1 MKSWEQ
7 LTTQSEVHAL
17 LSKPELLAIAEILY
31 SENSQTFDSIL
42 NEYSK
47 SFSSEI
53 TPRQLYYNLNILIKN
68 NIISTEG
75 ENGKKIYTLNKIEK
89 TTYAFSYTTSIL
101 LLLSIFNLL
110 FSFSTLNI
118 IVVLL
123 FTIALVSTHFE
134 YSYRF
139 LKNNKFQLLI
149 EKLSK

>member
-1 MKSWEQ
+1 MKTWEQ

-31 SENSQTFDSIL
+31 SENSQTFNSIL
-42 NEYSK
+42 SEYSK
-47 SFSSEI
+47 SFSPEI
-53 TPRQLYYNLNILIKN
+53 TERQLYYNLNILIKS

-89 TTYAFSYTTSIL
+89 TTYAFSYTIAIL
-101 LLLSIFNLL
+101 LILSTINLL
-110 FSFSTLNI
+110 FSFKSLNI
-118 IVVLL
+118 IIVSL

-134 YSYRF
+134 YSHRF
-139 LKNNKFQLLI
+139 LNNNKFQVLI